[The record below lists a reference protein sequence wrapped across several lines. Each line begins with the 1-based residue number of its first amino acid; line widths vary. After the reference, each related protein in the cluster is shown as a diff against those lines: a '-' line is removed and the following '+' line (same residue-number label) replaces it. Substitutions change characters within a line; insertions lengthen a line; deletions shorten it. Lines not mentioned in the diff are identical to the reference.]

1 VTWAPRAAET
11 VRETSPCWRVISGK
25 SVMGEVVAEKA
36 RGGRQ
41 KEQLRRPARA
51 MLGTPEYD
59 LTVNQEGQTR
69 VMEKA
74 QVSDQAKP

>member
-1 VTWAPRAAET
+1 
-11 VRETSPCWRVISGK
+11 
-25 SVMGEVVAEKA
+25 MGEVVAEKA

-41 KEQLRRPARA
+41 KEQLRRPARV

-69 VMEKA
+69 VMQKA